1 MIDAR
6 DLWAALAAG
15 VPSARVVMRLA
26 DGTEVDVSSVQCY
39 GQLVVIRT
47 DEPIYSSG
55 DIVEETTGD
64 DPITPAQI
72 TDLLDAHSANIDV
85 MTALL
90 GELEERGVVTVNQLR
105 VTLDLAES
113 LDDLDDQEILT

>member
-6 DLWAALAAG
+6 DLWAALATGA
-15 VPSARVVMRLA
+15 PSARVVVRLA
-26 DGTEVDVSSVQCY
+26 DGTEVDVESVTCH

-90 GELEERGVVTVNQLR
+90 GELEGRGVVTVGQL
-105 VTLDLAES
+105 TTALDLAADI
-113 LDDLDDQEILT
+113 DDSDDQDVLT